1 MKSPLSDLSLRSR
14 ILLGFVPVVCLVFAL
29 SILMATSYSTIDD
42 DFAQLEE
49 NTLDALRA
57 TDFNIYWDDLQRSI
71 LLYGLVGYRGVL
83 RKIRQDQK
91 ILQELIDD
99 PAWNAAAPDS
109 VEALRLARLREYYA
123 AVSKDF
129 DEIVSSSDRIHT
141 LRRDYEERAIP
152 DLREWITGVRNA
164 AIAAQ
169 DTAVLRAAN
178 RALSV
183 VERIEVNSKLYLE
196 APDTGI
202 ARLVLDNAESL
213 KRYLSELAATPGGDN
228 DVDGT
233 EAGEAAAE
241 MKHLFSEIVTL
252 KRNQTYLMNVVMA
265 GRNAEIRRA
274 STELR
279 ELYLKALQ
287 ERRHGIQTTIS
298 LSQTQ
303 LWIVFI
309 AVFILALVSSIL
321 ISGSLA
327 KPVNAIAETLSG
339 LAKGEF
345 HRDIPGRARSD
356 EVGAIAAAAQ
366 AFKIMAQRLDRQST
380 QLIETNT
387 ELERFA
393 YVASHDLQEP
403 LRKIQAF
410 IDILE
415 RALDS
420 NDETKARDM
429 MARIIG
435 SSARMRELVEDL
447 LAYSRAKRSDSPF
460 SVVSLN
466 RLITE
471 VLDDLDVI
479 VRETGTRIAID
490 SLPSLA
496 GDPIQLKQLFQ
507 NLISNAIKYRRPDT
521 PPEIGI
527 TLEPAACNC
536 FDTEHQHTGH
546 IIVKISDNGIGFDE
560 SLFERIVEPFQR
572 LHGRSNYPGS
582 GIGLAIADNIVK
594 RHGGKFSATSEPGR
608 GSTFCV
614 ELPGPELQDQRHAA

>member
-14 ILLGFVPVVCLVFAL
+14 ILLGFVPVVCLVFVL
-29 SILMATSYSTIDD
+29 SILMAMSYSAIDD
-42 DFAQLEE
+42 DFVKLED
-49 NTLDALRA
+49 NTRDALRA

-91 ILQELIDD
+91 ILQELLDD
-99 PAWNAAAPDS
+99 RAWNAGAPDS
-109 VEALRLARLREYYA
+109 VEGLRLARLREYYA

-129 DEIVSSSDRIHT
+129 DEIVSSSDQIHA
-141 LRRDYEERAIP
+141 LRRDYEERSIP
-152 DLREWITGVRNA
+152 NLRKWISDVRDA

-169 DTAVLRAAN
+169 DTVILRAAN
-178 RALSV
+178 RALTV
-183 VERIEVNSKLYLE
+183 VERIDVNSKLYLE

-213 KRYLSELAATPGGDN
+213 KRYLSDLAAAPNVNDN
-228 DVDGT
+228 VNGV
-233 EAGEAAAE
+233 EVSQAAAE

-287 ERRHGIQTTIS
+287 ERRHGIQTTIAV
-298 LSQTQ
+298 SQTQ

-345 HRDIPGRARSD
+345 HRDIPGRARRD

-380 QLIETNT
+380 QLTETNT

-410 IDILE
+410 IDILA

-420 NDETKARDM
+420 DDNAKARDM

-435 SSARMRELVEDL
+435 SSGRMRELIEDL

-460 SVVSLN
+460 SMVSLN
-466 RLITE
+466 KLVTE
-471 VLDDLDVI
+471 VLDDLDVVI
-479 VRETGTRIAID
+479 RETGTSFAID

-496 GDPIQLKQLFQ
+496 GDPVQLKQMFQ
-507 NLISNAIKYRRPDT
+507 NLISNAIKYRRTDT
-521 PPEIGI
+521 PPEIAI
-527 TLEPAACNC
+527 TLESAACDC
-536 FDTEHQHTGH
+536 FDTEDRHADH
-546 IIVKISDNGIGFDE
+546 IVVKISDNGIGFDE

-572 LHGRSNYPGS
+572 LHGRSEYPGS
-582 GIGLAIADNIVK
+582 GIGLAIVDNIVK
-594 RHGGKFSATSEPGR
+594 RHGGKLSAASEPGR

-614 ELPGPELQDQRHAA
+614 ELPRAELQDQRHAA

>member
-14 ILLGFVPVVCLVFAL
+14 ILLGFVPVVCLVFLL
-29 SILMATSYSTIDD
+29 SILMAMSYSAIDD
-42 DFAQLEE
+42 DFVQLED
-49 NTLDALRA
+49 NTRDALRA

-91 ILQELIDD
+91 ILQELLDD
-99 PAWNAAAPDS
+99 RAWNAGSPDS
-109 VEALRLARLREYYA
+109 MEGRRLARLREYYA
-123 AVSKDF
+123 AVSNDF
-129 DEIVSSSDRIHT
+129 EEIVSSSDKIHA
-141 LRRDYEERAIP
+141 LRRDYEERSIP
-152 DLREWITGVRNA
+152 NLRGWISGVRDA
-164 AIAAQ
+164 AIADQ
-169 DTAVLRAAN
+169 DTTILRAAN
-178 RALSV
+178 RALTV
-183 VERIEVNSKLYLE
+183 VERIDVNSKLYLE

-213 KRYLSELAATPGGDN
+213 KQHLSDLAAIPSVN
-228 DVDGT
+228 DGVNGLG
-233 EAGEAAAE
+233 ASQAAAE

-252 KRNQTYLMNVVMA
+252 KRNSTYLMNVVMA

-287 ERRHGIQTTIS
+287 ERRYGIQTTIAV
-298 LSQTQ
+298 SQTQ

-309 AVFILALVSSIL
+309 SIFVLAAVSSIL

-345 HRDIPGRARSD
+345 HRDIPGRARRD

-380 QLIETNT
+380 QLAETNT

-410 IDILE
+410 INILA
-415 RALDS
+415 RAIDS
-420 NDETKARDM
+420 GDETKARDM

-447 LAYSRAKRSDSPF
+447 LAYSRAKRSDAPF
-460 SVVSLN
+460 REVSLN
-466 RLITE
+466 D
-471 VLDDLDVI
+471 VVSHVVDDLDLATKESGANIQIGELPTV
-479 VRETGTRIAID
+479 VGD
-490 SLPSLA
+490 SV
-496 GDPIQLKQLFQ
+496 QLKQLFQ
-507 NLISNAIKYRRPDT
+507 NLLSNAIKYRRPDVA
-521 PPEIGI
+521 PRIAI
-527 TLEPAACNC
+527 TVESVACDC
-536 FDTEHQHTGH
+536 FDVETCHEEHFV
-546 IIVKISDNGIGFDE
+546 VKVADNGIGFDE
-560 SLFERIVEPFQR
+560 SLFPRIIEPFQR
-572 LHGRSNYPGS
+572 LHGRSEYSGS
-582 GIGLAIADNIVK
+582 GIGLAIVDNIVR
-594 RHGGKFSATSEPGR
+594 RHGGKLSAVSEPGQ
-608 GSTFCV
+608 GSTFAI
-614 ELPGPELQDQRHAA
+614 ELPGAEILGEKHAA